1 MFSSFSSGK
10 LSDVT
15 GWLQDKSKEASA
27 AVQKSVNDISAGV
40 TEMVVAPTTSSE
52 TTQQTGQENIEQK
65 PEAGEGANKNAVLN
79 EVTAKF
85 ATDVTKAWGSALSFG
100 KNVYQKVESSEIVKQ
115 ASEKVVEVANT
126 TAKAVE
132 NAPILSDFNK
142 EQEKF
147 ISENKKSD
155 SVLAPWEGYQDEDQL
170 KEQILALSKDKRNFL
185 RAPPAGA
192 QFEFDYTKSQPL
204 AMAVLE
210 HDENLIEMRFQLV
223 PKVTKEVDFWRNY
236 FYRIS
241 LIKQSAQPLDLP
253 EEVEEVK
260 EPSGSESEEIK
271 NLEEEFASEEVGTK
285 SEDLP
290 QWEKE
295 LQDELQE
302 YEVVEEDETNGEW
315 EKELEDMLGEAP
327 EAEPASKPTETTKT
341 D

>member
-40 TEMVVAPTTSSE
+40 TEMVVTPTTTSE
-52 TTQQTGQENIEQK
+52 TTQETGQENNEQK
-65 PEAGEGANKNAVLN
+65 PEAGESANKNAVLN

-126 TAKAVE
+126 TAKVVE

-327 EAEPASKPTETTKT
+327 EAEPATKPTETTKT

>member
-1 MFSSFSSGK
+1 M
-10 LSDVT
+10 
-15 GWLQDKSKEASA
+15 
-27 AVQKSVNDISAGV
+27 
-40 TEMVVAPTTSSE
+40 
-52 TTQQTGQENIEQK
+52 
-65 PEAGEGANKNAVLN
+65 
-79 EVTAKF
+79 
-85 ATDVTKAWGSALSFG
+85 
-100 KNVYQKVESSEIVKQ
+100 
-115 ASEKVVEVANT
+115 
-126 TAKAVE
+126 
-132 NAPILSDFNK
+132 
-142 EQEKF
+142 
-147 ISENKKSD
+147 
-155 SVLAPWEGYQDEDQL
+155 APWEGYQDEDQL

-260 EPSGSESEEIK
+260 VLIHFLALKQKLHEETPEIQMFKCIYSKVISKEPSGSESEEIK

-295 LQDELQE
+295 LQDELQ
-302 YEVVEEDETNGEW
+302 VRTIITTN
-315 EKELEDMLGEAP
+315 LY
-327 EAEPASKPTETTKT
+327 
-341 D
+341 